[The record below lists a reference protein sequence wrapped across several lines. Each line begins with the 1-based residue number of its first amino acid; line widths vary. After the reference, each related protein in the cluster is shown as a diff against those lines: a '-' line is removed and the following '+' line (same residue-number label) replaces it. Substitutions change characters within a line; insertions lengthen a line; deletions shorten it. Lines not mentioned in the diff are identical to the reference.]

1 MTRFEKRFADLR
13 EGGRTGLACF
23 LTAGDPDF
31 DSSLTLLRQ
40 LPAHGAD
47 IIEIG
52 MPFSDPMADGPAIQ
66 ASSQRALRNG
76 ASMARTLELLR
87 RLREEDDTTPTL
99 LMGYYN
105 PILRYGEER
114 FLDEAAASGADG
126 LLLVDV
132 PPEESGALLPQAK
145 QRGID
150 LIRLATPTT
159 DAARLPAI
167 LDGAGGF
174 LYYVSVAGIT
184 GTKSPQLE
192 ETRAALAALRL
203 QCKLPIAVGFG
214 IRETEQARLLREAAD
229 ALVVGSALVERA
241 AEPSKHAE
249 LLAFVS
255 QLADAAHAPAEGDA
269 P

>member
-1 MTRFEKRFADLR
+1 MTRFAQRFADLR
-13 EGGRTGLACF
+13 ERNRTGLACF

-31 DSSLTLLRQ
+31 DSSLNLLRQ

-76 ASMARTLELLR
+76 ASMTRTLELLR
-87 RLREEDDTTPTL
+87 RLREEDNATPIL

-114 FLDEAAASGADG
+114 FLVEASASGADG

-132 PPEESGALLPQAK
+132 PPEESGDLLPRAK

-184 GTKSPQLE
+184 GTKSPQLA
-192 ETRAALAALRL
+192 ETRAALAELRRH
-203 QCKLPIAVGFG
+203 CKLPIAVGFG
-214 IRETEQARLLREAAD
+214 IRSTEQARLLRDAAD

-241 AEPSKHAE
+241 ADTSRHAD
-249 LLAFVS
+249 LLGFVS
-255 QLADAAHAPAEGDA
+255 QLADAVHAPAEGNT